1 MSVIEEEISLK
12 LDDNQIRRR
21 VTFVSDRV
29 SFIMAVSFGVLILF
43 FLLFNYINLELELA
57 GSFYLLLIIIG
68 AICFFSYITTNEE
81 V

>member
-21 VTFVSDRV
+21 VTFVSDRI